1 LHRAAAAVHRL
12 LARIASPAIS
22 AAGLRSFLKPISD
35 SVSEL
40 VGRGRLPAG
49 AGSPGALSDTQSSA
63 TRPFGVRGAFRGIAE
78 RVDRYDIFER
88 LVPVGVCALLVAAAV
103 VSSLPEVKPAS
114 AAAPLTPNPTVLAA
128 HVPPVRFGPGDG
140 PESALASDP
149 YVGDGSISNTM
160 QNPGVGTDAK
170 SMLLTYTV
178 QPGDTLN
185 KIAGK
190 FDLATP
196 TVYWANK
203 AQLPDP
209 GSIRPGQQLLIPPID
224 GLLVSVGAKDTLDSL
239 AAKYKI
245 SVQDIVDVNN
255 LPEASIVLGQTL
267 LIPGASGGPMPAS
280 KSGSSGG
287 GGTYSGG
294 SFRWPV
300 SGTSYISQYFWSGH
314 HALDIA
320 ANEGTPVVAAAAGTV
335 VLVGN
340 RGYSGG
346 GNVVWIEHNSK
357 LYTTYNHLSAWNVRV
372 GQKVSAGQRVGSVG
386 HTGNATGPH
395 LHFEVWLGYPWAL
408 GNTSDAVN
416 PCRYLAGC

>member
-1 LHRAAAAVHRL
+1 
-12 LARIASPAIS
+12 
-22 AAGLRSFLKPISD
+22 
-35 SVSEL
+35 
-40 VGRGRLPAG
+40 
-49 AGSPGALSDTQSSA
+49 
-63 TRPFGVRGAFRGIAE
+63 
-78 RVDRYDIFER
+78 
-88 LVPVGVCALLVAAAV
+88 
-103 VSSLPEVKPAS
+103 
-114 AAAPLTPNPTVLAA
+114 
-128 HVPPVRFGPGDG
+128 
-140 PESALASDP
+140 
-149 YVGDGSISNTM
+149 
-160 QNPGVGTDAK
+160 
-170 SMLLTYTV
+170 MLLTYTV

-185 KIAGK
+185 QIAGK

-209 GSIRPGQQLLIPPID
+209 GSLRPGQQLLIPPID
-224 GLLVSVGAKDTLDSL
+224 GLLVKVGAKDTLDSL
-239 AAKYKI
+239 AAKYKV
-245 SVQDIVDVNN
+245 SAQDIVDVNN
-255 LPEASIVLGQTL
+255 LPDASVVLGQTL

-280 KSGSSGG
+280 RSGSSGG

-294 SFRWPV
+294 SFVWPV
-300 SGTSYISQYFWSGH
+300 AGYNYISQYFWSGH

-320 ANEGTPVVAAAAGTV
+320 ASEGTPVVAAAAGTV

-386 HTGNATGPH
+386 HTGDATGPH

-416 PCRYLAGC
+416 PCKYLAGC